1 VLPRCGQRAPAEK
14 LDQENS
20 GKPANSDDQR
30 SANEFDRAKAVRAC
44 SDALMRNGTFRQALS
59 LPSVPRNVSPA
70 EMPRLRAK
78 GVARYF

>member
-14 LDQENS
+14 QDQENS

-30 SANEFDRAKAVRAC
+30 SANEFDRAKAVCAC